1 MRKARAFNRTAIAVA
16 VATVFLLSACAGGG
30 GGGSGAN
37 NPGTST
43 PPTQVS
49 PNPVYLRSEVPYA
62 MPGRVAVVDPL
73 VNIGDTGYKV
83 PVADTFAADIQG
95 TGGQDLII
103 AGRMTQPT
111 TKADWGNYR
120 MSMMGWEN
128 GILVDKTAQWFPN
141 GINEILGTEPS
152 VKFADFFKT
161 GRTDMFVAP
170 STDMMQYGPA
180 YVFTNQSNRFSR
192 QSINVGNIW
201 SHDSAIA
208 DLNNDGYKD
217 ILIMD
222 YGTGTTMAIN
232 DQVSSF
238 QVYKDPRGASSPLKG
253 GSGVAVDD
261 FLHNGQKQL
270 IVTDTSCNVGV
281 TGCGASSTKMFTYTL
296 NSATNAVNYSFHSD
310 LPTPRFEL
318 PKWSSYGFAGSH
330 NVRAV
335 NYDFNDDN
343 IPDALIFSMPK
354 PAVGQTDT
362 KYSEIQFLKN
372 NGTGSFTDVTD
383 TTLVGYNTKT
393 YTTYNPKFIDLNGD
407 GKTDI
412 LVSGHDYTGNNN
424 STQFLLKS
432 SDGKYVAAHQNILTD
447 FATQVNTIQNTAN
460 MGNTVNL
467 LKGPN
472 GKLYLIS
479 AVTFMDGGD
488 RKMGVYMS
496 ELGSQSVTTA
506 KTAVDLILQKWP
518 YMTVPQANE
527 MLAKTSASYFGGKI
541 IDLEALM
548 SPIGSLSLPTAR
560 GAQPISGFI
569 SGVNFQGTQ
578 AILLDDMRRSFSTN
592 LSSMN
597 ITRLNSFQTNT
608 EHNDNYELT
617 SHAEYLINGPVLTH
631 SGFRI
636 GSDAR
641 YGVSGPNSEGPDA
654 VTRQYTNY
662 TLGIPRI
669 WNRGNWNFGTQYTAL
684 NQNPWFSMGGAW
696 GQVTNSGIMDNVVTY
711 RNGGFSTQASLM
723 HVTTNI
729 TPGLVTNISNMTGG
743 WAETGYRYTDASKFG
758 DIGVYAGVKPV
769 VFSGNIEA
777 KMPTSVDND
786 GNVVYTSKKVAI
798 QNQVTPYVRALY
810 TNMIDKK
817 TMYRFSVMGTQQGQY
832 RLMHELRFWID

>member
-1 MRKARAFNRTAIAVA
+1 MRKIRVINKTAMAMAIS
-16 VATVFLLSACAGGG
+16 TVFILSACGGG
-30 GGGSGAN
+30 GGGGGGGGA
-37 NPGTST
+37 PGV
-43 PPTQVS
+43 PS
-49 PNPVYLRSEVPYA
+49 PSYLRPEVPYA

-73 VNIGDTGYKV
+73 VNVSGTGYKV

-95 TGGQDLII
+95 TGNQDLII

-111 TKADWGNYR
+111 TTAEWGNYR
-120 MSMMGWEN
+120 ISMLGWEN
-128 GILVDKTAQWFPN
+128 GTLVDKTAQWFPN
-141 GINEILGTEPS
+141 NINEILGTEPS

-170 STDMMQYGPA
+170 STDMTHYGPA
-180 YVFTNQSNRFSR
+180 HVFTNQGNRFSR

-217 ILIMD
+217 IIMLD
-222 YGTGTTMAIN
+222 YGPGTTMAIN
-232 DQVSSF
+232 DRVSSF
-238 QVYKDPRGASSPLKG
+238 QVYKDSRGLLSPLQG
-253 GSGVAVDD
+253 GSGLAVDD
-261 FLHNGQKQL
+261 FLRNGQKQL
-270 IVTDTSCNVGV
+270 IVTDAGCNAGV

-296 NSATNAVNYSFHSD
+296 NSATNTVNYSFHSD
-310 LPTPRFEL
+310 LPTPRFDL
-318 PKWSSYGFAGSH
+318 PKWAGHGFAGSH

-354 PAVGQTDT
+354 PAPGQTDT

-372 NGTGSFTDVTD
+372 NGSGSFTDVTD
-383 TTLVGYNTKT
+383 TTLIGYNTRT
-393 YTTYNPKFIDLNGD
+393 YTTYNPKFVDLNGD

-412 LVSGHDYTGNNN
+412 LVSGSDYSGNNN

-447 FATQVNTIQNTAN
+447 FATQVNTIQNTQN
-460 MGNTVNL
+460 TGNTVNL

-479 AVTFMDGGD
+479 AVTFMEGGD

-518 YMTVPQANE
+518 YMTVPQANA
-527 MLAKTSASYFGGKI
+527 MLANTSASYFGGKI

-560 GAQPISGFI
+560 GAQSISGFI
-569 SGVNFQGTQ
+569 SGVNFQGAQ
-578 AILLDDMRRSFSTN
+578 AILLDSMGRSFSAN

-597 ITRLNSFQTNT
+597 ISRLNSFQMNT
-608 EHNDNYELT
+608 EHNDTYELT
-617 SHAEYLINGPVLTH
+617 SHAEYLINGPILTH
-631 SGFRI
+631 NNLRVGA
-636 GSDAR
+636 DTR
-641 YGVSGPNSEGPDA
+641 YGINGANSTGPDA
-654 VTRQYTNY
+654 ITREYTNY
-662 TLGIPRI
+662 TVGIPRI
-669 WNRGNWNFGTQYTAL
+669 WNQGNWNFGTQYTTL

-729 TPGLVTNISNMTGG
+729 TPGLVTNVSNMIGG
-743 WAETGYRYTDASKFG
+743 WAETGYRYTDTSKFG
-758 DIGVYAGVKPV
+758 DIGLYAGVKPV

-777 KMPTSVDND
+777 NMPTSVDNN
-786 GNVVYTSKKVAI
+786 GNVVYTNKKVAI

-810 TNMIDKK
+810 TNILDKK
-817 TMYRFSVMGTQQGQY
+817 TMYRFSAMATQQGQY
-832 RLMHELRFWID
+832 RLMHELKIWID